1 MVFETI
7 TTVTSRSA
15 LQSSCHIVF
24 FLKNLLPQHTHTFFF
39 FTVDKNAYKGFTPPF
54 SFLRDWRR
62 EEKKKGKQRKRLVN
76 EWKTM
81 QGHKAVA
88 TDVIVALLGRLTEDF
103 LFLDF
108 YGDR

>member
-1 MVFETI
+1 MPI
-7 TTVTSRSA
+7 KA
-15 LQSSCHIVF
+15 SSPPPPFF
-24 FLKNLLPQHTHTFFF
+24 FLSEL
-39 FTVDKNAYKGFTPPF
+39 
-54 SFLRDWRR
+54 
-62 EEKKKGKQRKRLVN
+62 KKKKRRKAEKKRLVN

-81 QGHKAVA
+81 QGHKAVS

>member
-1 MVFETI
+1 MVF
-7 TTVTSRSA
+7 
-15 LQSSCHIVF
+15 F
-24 FLKNLLPQHTHTFFF
+24 FKIYYPSTHKLF

-54 SFLRDWRR
+54 FLLREWRG
-62 EEKKKGKQRKRLVN
+62 KKKKKQSKRLVN

>member
-1 MVFETI
+1 MPI
-7 TTVTSRSA
+7 KASP
-15 LQSSCHIVF
+15 
-24 FLKNLLPQHTHTFFF
+24 LLFFF
-39 FTVDKNAYKGFTPPF
+39 F
-54 SFLRDWRR
+54 FLRKL
-62 EEKKKGKQRKRLVN
+62 KKKKENRGKKRLVN

-88 TDVIVALLGRLTEDF
+88 TNVIVVLLGRLTEDF

>member
-1 MVFETI
+1 MPI
-7 TTVTSRSA
+7 KA
-15 LQSSCHIVF
+15 LPPPPLFF
-24 FLKNLLPQHTHTFFF
+24 FL
-39 FTVDKNAYKGFTPPF
+39 
-54 SFLRDWRR
+54 R
-62 EEKKKGKQRKRLVN
+62 ELEEKGKQRKRLVN

-88 TDVIVALLGRLTEDF
+88 TNVIVALLGRLTEDF